1 MGGAGGG
8 CIGHWCPHTS
18 SVDFCEED
26 YKYSPWVAEI
36 YNALTSLFTISL
48 FPLFGLVY
56 SNPTREWRFTLQY
69 LVMIT
74 CGVGSFLLHATLGA
88 TWQASDE
95 LPMLLLVDLFLFTLL
110 DLPADGTYPRK
121 SWLHAAALKVQP
133 WRPWLPSGL
142 AVFVAFQIM
151 FYWTFQSFYA
161 VFIAHYTSLVLLLI
175 AWSWYFSTTH
185 PLLKSLFSRS
195 MFSYLVVGVVWW
207 LVDMNFCVFLSNNIY
222 KWTGGA
228 TFHVLWHF
236 GAAYGT
242 YLEILLLV
250 SLRILTVGQG
260 RGQKRRP
267 KINYILAGTIPVIV
281 IEAGAEK

>member
-26 YKYSPWVAEI
+26 YKYSPWVAEV

-69 LVMIT
+69 LVMIA

-110 DLPADGTYPRK
+110 DLPADGTYPLK

-185 PLLKSLFSRS
+185 GLLKSLFSRS
-195 MFSYLVVGVVWW
+195 MFNYLVVGVVWW

-236 GAAYGT
+236 GAALGT
-242 YLEILLLV
+242 YLEILVLV

-260 RGQKRRP
+260 RGQKRHP

-281 IEAGAEK
+281 IEKSKKT